1 MQEENKK
8 GKMKNNIFSQKKIR
22 EEKNNKYSKGITLVS
37 LVVTIV
43 VLIIL
48 AGISLNLTLGENG
61 LFTMAKKAK
70 ENIEL
75 AQIEEQ
81 TRMNELY
88 DELEQGGYYEN
99 PEIGELE
106 GTIDDLNKTIKSLED
121 QLEGAKQEKQGLQE
135 NIQELNGEIDNL
147 HGQVNQ
153 QKTEIEEKETK
164 INELTSQVEEDKASI
179 EEKERKIE
187 DLNKQVAQGET
198 NLQEKQKEITNLTS
212 QVEEAKANIQ
222 NKQEEIDDLK
232 SKKSELEQ
240 QVAANEATIQ
250 SKESQ
255 INSLNEQIK
264 TKDTQIANQE
274 QQITQLESQVA
285 QLSTQV
291 GELSSKM
298 DKLSTGRWNI
308 NEISKSGTFN
318 KDSQDV
324 GPYQGYWQL
333 ATVTIPANSYYN
345 LTFET
350 ECQYYRGDQFL
361 LVTDKFGSAP
371 ACSTEGS
378 WVFCGTTKSGY
389 TSDYEGTIEC
399 YWKDDGTGTCNSMC
413 FYITGFAI
421 SPKVD

>member
-1 MQEENKK
+1 MEETKK
-8 GKMKNNIFSQKKIR
+8 EKMKNNIFSQKKIR
-22 EEKNNKYSKGITLVS
+22 KEKNNKYSKGITIVS

-179 EEKERKIE
+179 EEKERQIE

-198 NLQEKQKEITNLTS
+198 NLQEKQKEITNLTN
-212 QVEEAKANIQ
+212 QVEETKANIQ
-222 NKQEEIDDLK
+222 NKQEEIDGLK
-232 SKKSELEQ
+232 SEKSKLEQ
-240 QVAANEATIQ
+240 QVVANETTIQ
-250 SKESQ
+250 EKQNQ

-274 QQITQLESQVA
+274 QQITQLQSQVS

-298 DKLSTGRWNI
+298 DKLSTGRWDI
-308 NEISKSGTFN
+308 NEIGKTGGFN
-318 KDSQDV
+318 KDSRQPDSRF
-324 GPYQGYWQL
+324 GYWKL

-345 LTFET
+345 ITFET
-350 ECQYYRGDQFL
+350 NCQGDNVDQYLLITDLLEVNGACTTRGWW
-361 LVTDKFGSAP
+361 T
-371 ACSTEGS
+371 
-378 WVFCGTTKSGY
+378 FCGTSKSGH
-389 TSDYEGTIEC
+389 TGDKEVTLNC
-399 YWKDDGTGTCNSMC
+399 YWKNSDSSKEVI
-413 FYITGFAI
+413 YYVTGFVI